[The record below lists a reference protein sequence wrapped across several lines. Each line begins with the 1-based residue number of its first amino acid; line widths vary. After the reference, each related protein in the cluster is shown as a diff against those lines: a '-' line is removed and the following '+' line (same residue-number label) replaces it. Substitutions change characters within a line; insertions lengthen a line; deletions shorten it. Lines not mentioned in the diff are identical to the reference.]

1 MQYQILACD
10 FDGTLAHDGVV
21 NETVVDAL
29 QRCRASGRKLLVVTG
44 RELSDLSQIFSH
56 LDLFEFLVFENGA
69 TLYSPATQIERR
81 LAERPPDK
89 FIEALRARGVA
100 PISVGQV
107 ILATWSPHENVVLD
121 TIRDFGL
128 ELQVIFNKGAVMV
141 LPSGVNKATGLR
153 AALQELQLLPE
164 QVVAVGDAENDHAL
178 LECAGIGVA
187 VANAVP
193 MLLERADLVMS
204 GDHGQGVIELID
216 RLIATDLAEV
226 ASHPRVKA

>member
-1 MQYQILACD
+1 MATPRDLATGVQFSRGNHRRMQYQVLACD

-69 TLYSPATQIERR
+69 TLYPPATQIERR

-107 ILATWSPHENVVLD
+107 ILATWSPHENAVLD
-121 TIRDFGL
+121 TIRDF
-128 ELQVIFNKGAVMV
+128 
-141 LPSGVNKATGLR
+141 
-153 AALQELQLLPE
+153 
-164 QVVAVGDAENDHAL
+164 
-178 LECAGIGVA
+178 
-187 VANAVP
+187 
-193 MLLERADLVMS
+193 
-204 GDHGQGVIELID
+204 
-216 RLIATDLAEV
+216 
-226 ASHPRVKA
+226 